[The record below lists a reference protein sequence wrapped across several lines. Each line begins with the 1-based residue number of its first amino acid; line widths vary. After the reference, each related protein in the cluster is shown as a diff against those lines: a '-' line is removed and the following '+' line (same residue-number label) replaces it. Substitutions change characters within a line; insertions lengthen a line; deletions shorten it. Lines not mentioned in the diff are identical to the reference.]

1 MRRSDLLD
9 RRRARNLHCEK
20 SRDILA
26 IGKNGAQAL
35 RTIAI
40 VGGGPAGAMTAER
53 LLRGF
58 ATSQNGGV
66 GLRVVVFEERPG
78 WEKPCG
84 GGMSHKALKEYPFL
98 LAATDRANRVWK
110 MEMHAP
116 GGASVCLDLRK
127 PLAIYSRRELNH
139 LLLER
144 SADAGAEIVSDR
156 IIGAAREGDQWQLQ
170 GRAGRYDADYLVVAA
185 GARSSL
191 RNQLAGALRPQDFM
205 LTFGYF
211 VPGHE
216 DRLRIEFFED
226 FEGYAWS
233 FPRLDHLSVGICG
246 KVGQGNMA
254 ELQQKLAQFMA
265 THAYSRGGATVF
277 SHLLPSLE
285 ADSWTDIRLE
295 GPGWALAGDVAGLTD
310 PVTGEGLY
318 FALRSGELLAESLLK
333 GCSYARSVWNEF
345 GRKLMLGARICP
357 KFYRGEF
364 LGAGL
369 TTRMVQFC
377 RRSKTF
383 LNLFQDLVEG
393 NQAYHGLPGRV
404 FRNLPRSLVE
414 MATYSM
420 GKRMG
425 IQPAGRA

>member
-1 MRRSDLLD
+1 MR
-9 RRRARNLHCEK
+9 
-20 SRDILA
+20 A
-26 IGKNGAQAL
+26 I
-35 RTIAI
+35 
-40 VGGGPAGAMTAER
+40 
-53 LLRGF
+53 
-58 ATSQNGGV
+58 
-66 GLRVVVFEERPG
+66 VFEERPG

-84 GGMSHKALKEYPFL
+84 GGLSHKALREYPFL
-98 LAATDRANRVWK
+98 LAATDRANSVWK

-139 LLLER
+139 LLLAR
-144 SADAGAEIVSDR
+144 SVDAGADIVNDR
-156 IIGAAREGDQWQLQ
+156 IIGATLVGDQWQLR
-170 GRAGRYDADYLVVAA
+170 GRAGRYRADYLIVAA
-185 GARSSL
+185 GARSHL
-191 RNQLAGALRPQDFM
+191 RNQLAGALRAQDFM

-216 DRLRIEFFED
+216 DRLRIKFFED

-254 ELQQKLAQFMA
+254 ELQQKLSLFMA
-265 THAYSRGGATVF
+265 SHGYSRGSAPVF

-285 ADSWTDIRLE
+285 AESWTDIRLE

-310 PVTGEGLY
+310 PLTGEGLY
-318 FALRSGELLAESLLK
+318 FALRSGELLADSLLK
-333 GCSYARSVWNEF
+333 GCSYARNVWNEF
-345 GRKLMLGARICP
+345 GRKLMLGARMGP

-364 LGAGL
+364 LGAGV

-383 LNLFQDLVEG
+383 LDLFQDLVEG

-425 IQPAGRA
+425 VQSAGRA